1 MTKAILTLLVSG
13 TLFVLSAQQTDSA
26 DKKATGKPRINN
38 NAVAAGVPDK
48 ADKNATGAPRPMSAN
63 STLADTVKASG
74 LLKK

>member
-26 DKKATGKPRINN
+26 DKNATGKQRINN

-48 ADKNATGAPRPMSAN
+48 AGKNATGAPMPNPVN
-63 STLADTVKASG
+63 SPLADTVNASR

>member
-1 MTKAILTLLVSG
+1 MAKAILTLLVSG

-26 DKKATGKPRINN
+26 NKNATGKPRINS
-38 NAVAAGVPDK
+38 NAVAVGVPDK
-48 ADKNATGAPRPMSAN
+48 ADKNATGALRPMPVS